1 MAAELRV
8 HLFAFALIVICM
20 EAFLLSGGLSA
31 LSGESAAPALATV
44 SSSAAP
50 AAPAFPRG
58 AFTLVY
64 ILLFLF
70 FSLLGYFFSILV
82 RGKAAAFLPLLPA
95 ALLFLLVQKTKA
107 PLFISAAVLPAAAV
121 RLFFSLIPRK
131 EKVILYGVFA
141 LDGAAAY
148 LCFGRQVLLGSFAT
162 DKLLFV
168 SLTVLTLASL
178 QELVFEKGRAAF
190 PFFYF
195 ALLGILVAMV
205 PMRLEPIDWT
215 PVTATALHAVHTAR
229 NMADGVSYYLSSV
242 WGGSYTAGYSSL
254 DVSGGRI
261 GQSDRTQIILKTSE
275 KPYYGYVDEETS
287 AYMHVRRVLYLA
299 GGRGVDKPQLVR
311 FLSFLHACSV
321 DKEYAALFSRI
332 SEVNVEYAYL
342 NTADEIAPANAIL
355 LYAEGSQADGAPPGT
370 KIDHG
375 VSPVSHKKGYRI
387 NARYLDI
394 DYGSP
399 YLDALLIRDGTPG
412 QGDHYSR
419 ENASRENTQTQD
431 ISLSQATLLSYEDAC
446 VYFKDLY
453 RMDLSSILTEKEY
466 REAADDSFSDADLD
480 TGGASDRLRTLADE
494 LTSGA
499 SGEYDKCR
507 LIESYLRQYPYR
519 TDAVGGHDLQSD
531 MRTSAGMADIADR
544 FLFDTGA
551 GYCVHNTASMI
562 MLLRLAGI
570 PARAVA
576 GYRYTFPFE
585 QADAYDVSSS
595 CAHMWPEAYLG
606 NAGWVPFEPTGAY
619 RTAAEFTWHRRS
631 AAVPADE
638 AAQSAAA
645 EAQPG
650 SASSLPGIPDIPGAN
665 RPEVLPENLP
675 ADPAASPAYRF
686 IRIALPVILS
696 IVLLATVLILGSFVA
711 AKLRYLRGTPEQK
724 LIMDVDMIKKGIRR
738 QSPEDIP
745 DRGLLS
751 DYAAKAPKAL
761 RADIQRVFSVYY
773 RTVYGNRTVNGVS
786 CSSGV
791 TPEENEL
798 AKTLREQLL
807 RQSPRQLM
815 DPLIASESQEHRQA
829 LEDLVGL
836 QAHHHCRDWP
846 FPPERGGE

>member
-31 LSGESAAPALATV
+31 LSGESAAPALAAV
-44 SSSAAP
+44 PSSAVP

-58 AFTLVY
+58 EFVLVS
-64 ILLFLF
+64 ILLFMF
-70 FSLLGYFFSILV
+70 FSLLGHFFSLLV
-82 RGKAAAFLPLLPA
+82 RGRAAALLPLLPA

-107 PLFISAAVLPAAAV
+107 PLFISAAVILTAAV
-121 RLFFSLIPRK
+121 RLFFSIVPRQ
-131 EKVILYGVFA
+131 EKVLLYGVFA
-141 LDGAAAY
+141 LDAAAAY
-148 LCFGRQVLLGSFAT
+148 LCFGRQVLLGNFAT

-168 SLTVLTLASL
+168 SLAVLTLASL
-178 QELVFEKGRAAF
+178 QELVFEKGSAAF
-190 PFFYF
+190 PFLYF
-195 ALLGILVAMV
+195 ALLGIIVAAV

-215 PVTATALHAVHTAR
+215 PVTETALRAVHTAR
-229 NMADGVSYYLSSV
+229 NMADGISYYLSSV
-242 WGGSYTAGYSSL
+242 WGGSYTTGYSSL

-275 KPYYGYVDEETS
+275 KPY
-287 AYMHVRRVLYLA
+287 H
-299 GGRGVDKPQLVR
+299 KPQLVR
-311 FLSFLHACSV
+311 FLSFLHACKV

-332 SEVNVEYAYL
+332 SETDVEYAYL

-355 LYAEGSQADGAPPGT
+355 LYAEGSQADGAPTSARPDTDGASPGSRPNSDGASPGSRSDSDGASPIT

-399 YLDALLIRDGTPG
+399 YLEALFRRASTPG
-412 QGDHYSR
+412 QGGAHYSR
-419 ENASRENTQTQD
+419 ENAYRENVSRENAPTQD
-431 ISLSQATLLSYEDAC
+431 SPLSQDTLLSYEDAC

-453 RMDLSSILTEKEY
+453 RMDLGSILTEKEY
-466 REAADDSFSDADLD
+466 REAADEKFADADLD
-480 TGGASDRLRTLADE
+480 TGGASDRLRALADE

-499 SGEYDKCR
+499 SGDYDKCR

-519 TDAVGGHDLQSD
+519 TDAVGGYDPQSD

-585 QADAYDVSSS
+585 QADSYDVSSS

-631 AAVPADE
+631 AAVPSDE

-650 SASSLPGIPDIPGAN
+650 SAPSLPGIPDIPGAN
-665 RPEVLPENLP
+665 RPEELPENLP
-675 ADPAASPAYRF
+675 AHPDANPAYRF

-696 IVLLATVLILGSFVA
+696 IVILAAARIMGSFVA

-738 QSPEDIP
+738 QSSEDIP

-751 DYAAKAPKAL
+751 DYAARAPEAL
-761 RADIQRVFSVYY
+761 RADIQRVFNVYY
-773 RTVYGNRTVNGVS
+773 WTVYGNRPVNGNG
-786 CSSGV
+786 CAPGV

-798 AKTLREQLL
+798 AKSLREQLL
-807 RQSPRQLM
+807 SRRRSSDHADDQRQS
-815 DPLIASESQEHRQA
+815 
-829 LEDLVGL
+829 G
-836 QAHHHCRDWP
+836 
-846 FPPERGGE
+846 

>member
-1 MAAELRV
+1 M
-8 HLFAFALIVICM
+8 FAFALIVICM

-31 LSGESAAPALATV
+31 LSGESAAPALSGGIPALSGESPAPALAAV

-58 AFTLVY
+58 AFALAS

-70 FSLLGYFFSILV
+70 FSLLAYFFTLLV
-82 RGKAAAFLPLLPA
+82 RSRAAAFLPLLPA

-131 EKVILYGVFA
+131 ETVILYGVFA
-141 LDGAAAY
+141 LDAAAAY

-168 SLTVLTLASL
+168 SIAVLTLASL

-195 ALLGILVAMV
+195 ALLGIIVAVV

-215 PVTATALHAVHTAR
+215 PVTVTALRAVHSVR

-242 WGGSYTAGYSSL
+242 WGGSYTTGYSSL

-275 KPYYGYVDEETS
+275 KPYHSYIDEETS
-287 AYMHVRRVLYLA
+287 ANMHVRRVLYLT

-311 FLSFLHACSV
+311 FLSFLHACKV

-355 LYAEGSQADGAPPGT
+355 LYAEGSQADGTPPGT

-399 YLDALLIRDGTPG
+399 YLDALLRRYDAPG
-412 QGDHYSR
+412 QGTRLSP
-419 ENASRENTQTQD
+419 ENASRENTLSRENAPRENAPAQD
-431 ISLSQATLLSYEDAC
+431 SSLSQAALLSYEDAC
-446 VYFKDLY
+446 AYFKDLY
-453 RMDLSSILTEKEY
+453 RMDLGSILTEKEY
-466 REAADDSFSDADLD
+466 RAATDEKFTDADLD
-480 TGGASDRLRTLADE
+480 TDGASDRLRALADE

-499 SGEYDKCR
+499 SGDYDKCR
-507 LIESYLRQYPYR
+507 LIESYLRQYPYQ
-519 TDAVGGHDLQSD
+519 TDADGGHDPQSD

-544 FLFDTGA
+544 FLFDTAA

-562 MLLRLAGI
+562 VLLRLAGI

-576 GYRYTFPFE
+576 GYRYEFPFE
-585 QADAYDVSSS
+585 QADAYDVSGS

-619 RTAAEFTWHRRS
+619 RTAADFTWHRRS
-631 AAVPADE
+631 AAVPQEE

-645 EAQPG
+645 ETQPG
-650 SASSLPGIPDIPGAN
+650 SASSLPDIPDIPGAN
-665 RPEVLPENLP
+665 RPEELPENLP
-675 ADPAASPAYRF
+675 ADPAGNPAYRF
-686 IRIALPVILS
+686 IRIAVPVILS
-696 IVLLATVLILGSFVA
+696 IVALAAVLILGSFA
-711 AKLRYLRGTPEQK
+711 AVKMRYIRGTPEQK
-724 LIMDVDMIKKGIRR
+724 LIMDVEMIKKGIRR
-738 QSPEDIP
+738 KSSEDIP

-751 DYAAKAPKAL
+751 DYAARAPEAL
-761 RADIQRVFSVYY
+761 RDDIQRVFSVYY
-773 RTVYGNRTVNGVS
+773 RIVYGNDSVNRNSSVNDNRSVNGDIRS
-786 CSSGV
+786 PGV

-798 AKTLREQLL
+798 AKSLREQLL
-807 RQSPRQLM
+807 SRRRSSNHADDQRQS
-815 DPLIASESQEHRQA
+815 
-829 LEDLVGL
+829 G
-836 QAHHHCRDWP
+836 
-846 FPPERGGE
+846 